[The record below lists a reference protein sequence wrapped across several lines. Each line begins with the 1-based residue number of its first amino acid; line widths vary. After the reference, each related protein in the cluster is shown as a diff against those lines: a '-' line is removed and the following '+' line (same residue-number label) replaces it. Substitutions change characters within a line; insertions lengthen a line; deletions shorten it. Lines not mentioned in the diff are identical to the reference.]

1 MSQRPENKSEK
12 LLSLYLDWH
21 MFCLTDQ
28 SLTVQLTACYTK
40 FLLKG
45 QSLEIA
51 DAILML
57 LCAVVLKI
65 QVSC

>member
-1 MSQRPENKSEK
+1 
-12 LLSLYLDWH
+12 
-21 MFCLTDQ
+21 MFLTDQ
-28 SLTVQLTACYTK
+28 SLTAQLTLCYSK

-57 LCAVVLKI
+57 LCDMVLKI
-65 QVSC
+65 QVSR

>member
-1 MSQRPENKSEK
+1 MV
-12 LLSLYLDWH
+12 
-21 MFCLTDQ
+21 CLTDQ
-28 SLTVQLTACYTK
+28 SLMVQLTVCYSK

-57 LCAVVLKI
+57 LCAIVLKI